1 MAAYVIGDD
10 ENDKQS
16 AIDKVMRDKAS
27 PDWYGDGIEGRYG
40 GGVDP
45 EIQGMYEF
53 IAEYGPLAGAAG
65 VGYGLRALKSQAPRL
80 MNWFKSF
87 IKKGGTPKEAKL
99 AEKLQKMMSKQGSRD
114 MTKHTDLQKWEKK
127 VREIEKG
134 WAKEKGVKMPKGV
147 SKEWRQPL
155 SSPWDDVSKEISPY
169 LSVKGAAKA
178 GSSRQRIQDF
188 MGEALRKKPL
198 KVKGEVEQINKWI
211 DANWPPISRRLP
223 GRSGSRQPLPN
234 QADFDLDKAIA
245 IDKMRGS
252 GGISPGMK
260 KQMTDY
266 SEVLRKRSEYIRKH
280 TGTPAERSGV
290 MAIPPGR
297 GPVGPGGRPWP
308 SEDGTSMGKI
318 LGGGAGILGITSLVH
333 YLADERMRAA
343 DERARQERGNIDP
356 YPSPY
361 KVDDVESRSNRERL
375 LDRGSIK
382 PAPAPR
388 VNPLKYLI
396 EEEGGFLE

>member
-1 MAAYVIGDD
+1 MAAYLIGDD

-40 GGVDP
+40 GGLDP

-53 IAEYGPLAGAAG
+53 ITEYGPLAGAAG
-65 VGYGLRALKSQAPRL
+65 ATAVGLRALKSKAPRL
-80 MNWFKSF
+80 MKWFSNF

-99 AEKLQKMMSKQGSRD
+99 AEKLQKEVMLNRGQFAKMPK
-114 MTKHTDLQKWEKK
+114 TDLQKWNLK

-134 WAKEKGVKMPKGV
+134 WAKEKGVKIPREGDFDLDKAMAINKMRGSGEISPSVKKQMSDYSEGL
-147 SKEWRQPL
+147 KKLKL
-155 SSPWDDVSKEISPY
+155 SPFDQREISQLSPY

-178 GSSRQRIQDF
+178 GSSRQAMQDF

-198 KVKGEVEQINKWI
+198 KVKGEAEQINKWI
-211 DANWPPISRRLP
+211 DKNFPRAQNKGNIYSPKHIEKLEMELNKWHSRPFDPMMEYYKRPMRGTPIRPSEGGKSIRRRL
-223 GRSGSRQPLPN
+223 G
-234 QADFDLDKAIA
+234 
-245 IDKMRGS
+245 
-252 GGISPGMK
+252 
-260 KQMTDY
+260 
-266 SEVLRKRSEYIRKH
+266 E
-280 TGTPAERSGV
+280 GV
-290 MAIPPGR
+290 
-297 GPVGPGGRPWP
+297 
-308 SEDGTSMGKI
+308 
-318 LGGGAGILGITSLVH
+318 GILGIGSLVN

-343 DERARQERGNIDP
+343 EERARQERGNIDP
-356 YPSPY
+356 YPIPY
-361 KVDDVESRSNRERL
+361 KIDDVESRPNRERL

>member
-1 MAAYVIGDD
+1 MALKNVARINENISEDETLWKELSKGHHGNMHQIEDD
-10 ENDKQS
+10 WQGE
-16 AIDKVMRDKAS
+16 
-27 PDWYGDGIEGRYG
+27 GIEGKYG

-53 IAEYGPLAGAAG
+53 ITEYGPLAGAAG
-65 VGYGLRALKSQAPRL
+65 ATAVGLRALKSKAPRL
-80 MNWFKSF
+80 MKWFSNF

-99 AEKLQKMMSKQGSRD
+99 AKKLQNDVIYLKSDAHGNLS
-114 MTKHTDLQKWEKK
+114 KWEKK

-147 SKEWRQPL
+147 MKEWRQPL
-155 SSPWDDVSKEISPY
+155 PSPLDDVSKEISPY

-178 GSSRQRIQDF
+178 GSSRQQIQDF
-188 MGEALRKKPL
+188 MGEALRKKPYAT
-198 KVKGEVEQINKWI
+198 KGEVQKVNKWI
-211 DANWPPISRRLP
+211 DKNFPMG
-223 GRSGSRQPLPN
+223 GRSQKEFSAELNKDLMEHYKAMGRVVRPSKPL
-234 QADFDLDKAIA
+234 
-245 IDKMRGS
+245 
-252 GGISPGMK
+252 
-260 KQMTDY
+260 
-266 SEVLRKRSEYIRKH
+266 
-280 TGTPAERSGV
+280 RSGV
-290 MAIPPGR
+290 MSIPPGR
-297 GPVGPGGRPWP
+297 GPEGGKSIGRRIG
-308 SEDGTSMGKI
+308 E
-318 LGGGAGILGITSLVH
+318 GAGILGIGSLVN
-333 YLADERMRAA
+333 YLADERMLAA